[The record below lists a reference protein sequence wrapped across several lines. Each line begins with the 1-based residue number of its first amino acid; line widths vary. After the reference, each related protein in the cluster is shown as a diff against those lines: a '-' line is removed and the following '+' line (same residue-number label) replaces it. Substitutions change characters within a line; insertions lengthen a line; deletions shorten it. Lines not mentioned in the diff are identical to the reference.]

1 MATLVFYKQD
11 SNNNN
16 TDLEL
21 LLPNS
26 QNRLIVSGF
35 SDGVANVGFDRV
47 TNVEDA
53 LDVVLC
59 CFEAD
64 SNFKQELL
72 KFYNCDANT
81 ELKSIQLDLLDG
93 TLLVLPTTTATD
105 RDRLIHEYYANAPMR
120 PSVSELCY

>member
-11 SNNNN
+11 SNTNN

-26 QNRLIVSGF
+26 LNRLIVSGF
-35 SDGVANVGFDRV
+35 RDGVAKVGFTRV

-72 KFYNCDANT
+72 KFYNCDAST
-81 ELKSIQLDLLDG
+81 ELKSIQLHLLDG
-93 TLLVLPTTTATD
+93 TLSVLPTTTATD